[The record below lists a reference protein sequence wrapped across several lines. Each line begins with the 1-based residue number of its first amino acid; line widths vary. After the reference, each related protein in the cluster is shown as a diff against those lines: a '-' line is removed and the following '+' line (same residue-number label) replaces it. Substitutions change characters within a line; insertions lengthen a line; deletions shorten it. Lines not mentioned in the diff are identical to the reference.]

1 MAIHS
6 SFLPGEFHR
15 QRNLAGY
22 SPCGCKESDMTE
34 CGFPFLP
41 PGDIP
46 NPETESRSPT
56 LQADSLLSEPYLLPD
71 TREALLATRYQR
83 HCHSARSQGPGGE
96 EGRAG

>member
-1 MAIHS
+1 MAVHS

-71 TREALLATRYQR
+71 TKDIATVPG
-83 HCHSARSQGPGGE
+83 ARAQ
-96 EGRAG
+96 EGRRGGQGRMGL

>member
-1 MAIHS
+1 MLVTLLYLTLCNTVDCVAHQASLSMGFS
-6 SFLPGEFHR
+6 SQEYWSGQP
-15 QRNLAGY
+15 
-22 SPCGCKESDMTE
+22 SPS
-34 CGFPFLP
+34 
-41 PGDIP
+41 PGDLSNLGIKP
-46 NPETESRSPT
+46 ASSA